1 MSINDKIEA
10 AWEGESEPV
19 RLLLRWHHRQMDAAN
34 FGFAAG
40 YLAALRGI
48 YVEVKPEDLVNGKT
62 YWCLVFSDYLDRE
75 TWIEMSFHGNSWWY
89 NFEGFGFEADEVK
102 RIVERASIPSPSE
115 VFGEEGV

>member
-10 AWEGESEPV
+10 AWEQYYE
-19 RLLLRWHHRQMDAAN
+19 DAMTKTQ
-34 FGFAAG
+34 FGPLSIGSFAAG
-40 YLAALRGI
+40 YRAALRSL
-48 YVEVKPEDLVNGKT
+48 YVEIQPEDLVNGKT

-89 NFEGFGFEADEVK
+89 DFEGFGFEADEVK
-102 RIVERASIPSPSE
+102 RIVERASLPSPSE